1 MKNNENI
8 ELGNITIVQASPNP
22 KSDNRSIRLVRRL
35 STPDVLDDVSQIK
48 PRLLKKTNSLND
60 LKVSL

>member
-8 ELGNITIVQASPNP
+8 ELGNITIIQASP

-48 PRLLKKTNSLND
+48 PRLLKKTNSLSD
-60 LKVSL
+60 LKVTL